1 MHYLKGFTLIE
12 VLIAVA
18 IVAILATIAYPSYTQ
33 YVQQSRR
40 TEAQKELVRVANLQ
54 ERYFLNNDQ
63 YATLADLGLVTAPA
77 TTYNTE
83 NSYYLISLPAR
94 NVVNST
100 YTLTATAINSQTQ
113 DTACASLSI
122 NQSGTKTATNNYCWQ

>member
-1 MHYLKGFTLIE
+1 MPNPKGFTLIE
-12 VLIAVA
+12 VLIVVA
-18 IVAILATIAYPSYTQ
+18 IVAILATIAYPSYTHH
-33 YVQQSRR
+33 VQQTRR
-40 TEAQKELVRVANLQ
+40 TEAQKELIRIANLQ

-63 YATLADLGLVTAPA
+63 YATLSDLGLVTAPA

-83 NSYYLISLPAR
+83 NAYYQISLPVR
-94 NVVNST
+94 NVANST
-100 YTLTATAINSQTQ
+100 YILTATAINAQAA